1 MHMHPQ
7 TLSLVLGL
15 ALLSACSGTPAD
27 GAPAGT
33 GAGAPA
39 GAAAKNTGG
48 GGGGGGSGG
57 PGGGGRGGGAG
68 VTVAA
73 TDVATIARGTI
84 EDAIAISGDLRP
96 IETIEVRARLAGD
109 IQQVYVRE
117 GERVRAGQI
126 LARFE
131 ASQQESQRRGA
142 TASRESAEAQL
153 STATWAAEQ
162 SAALFRAGAIAEQ
175 EYRNAQQAV
184 VAARATVAA
193 ADAQVRAASMAATD
207 TRVLAPSSGIIE
219 RRIVQPGER
228 VAPTA
233 PLFTLVRN
241 EVLELAASVPA
252 RLADK
257 VRPGQSVT
265 LTAQSRALTATVTR
279 VSPTIDP
286 QSRSITAFVRIP
298 NGNGALKGNTF
309 ASGRVIG
316 QKRTDVTLVP
326 TAAIRQTSGSDAQP
340 FVWRIAGGTLE
351 KRGLRLGIVDDA
363 SGVAEVLEGLAPG
376 DRVISGNVGA
386 LGAGQKVTVAGGRA

>member
-1 MHMHPQ
+1 M
-7 TLSLVLGL
+7 LSLITCVL
-15 ALLSACSGTPAD
+15 ATACTSKPAD
-27 GAPAGT
+27 GAPAAAGT
-33 GAGAPA
+33 GAPTSGVARPQGANGA
-39 GAAAKNTGG
+39 GGTPRSGA
-48 GGGGGGSGG
+48 GG
-57 PGGGGRGGGAG
+57 PGRGGGG

-84 EDAIAISGDLRP
+84 EDAIAVSGDLRP

-109 IQQVYVRE
+109 VQQVYVRE
-117 GERVRAGQI
+117 GERVRTGQV

-142 TASRESAEAQL
+142 EASRESAQAQL
-153 STATWAAEQ
+153 NTATWAAEQ
-162 SAALFRAGAIAEQ
+162 SAALFKAGAIAEQ

-184 VAARATVAA
+184 VAARASVAA
-193 ADAQVRAASMAATD
+193 ADAQVRAATMAATD

-228 VAPTA
+228 VNPAA

-257 VRPGQSVT
+257 VRPGQEVT
-265 LTAQSRALTATVTR
+265 LRAQERAFTGKVAR

-286 QSRSITAFVRIP
+286 QSRSVTAYVRIP
-298 NGNGALKGNTF
+298 NADGSLKGNAF
-309 ASGRVIG
+309 ANGRVIG
-316 QKRTDVTLVP
+316 QRRTGATLVP
-326 TAAIRQTSGSDAQP
+326 TAAIRQNQGTDEAP

-351 KRGLRLGIVDDA
+351 KRGVRLGVVDDA
-363 SGVAEVLEGLAPG
+363 AGMAEVLDGLAPG
-376 DRVISGNVGA
+376 DRVVSGNVGA
-386 LGAGQKVTVAGGRA
+386 LGAGQKIIIAGGKS